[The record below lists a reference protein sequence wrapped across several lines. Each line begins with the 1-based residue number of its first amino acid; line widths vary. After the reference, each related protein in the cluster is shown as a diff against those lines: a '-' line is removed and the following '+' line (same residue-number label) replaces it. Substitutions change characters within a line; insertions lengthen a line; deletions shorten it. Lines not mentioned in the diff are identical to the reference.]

1 MRNLSTMIKEAQR
14 LQEIFEKMR
23 NEVATRE
30 VTATAGG
37 GMVEVTVNGMQQI
50 LRIKIDPVVVDKE
63 NIEMLQDLIVA
74 ATREAQTRAQELL
87 KKKADEVTG
96 GFNVPGLF

>member
-1 MRNLSTMIKEAQR
+1 MRNLSSMIKEAQR

-30 VTATAGG
+30 VSATAGG

-50 LRIKIDPVVVDKE
+50 LRVKIDPVVVDKE

-74 ATREAQTRAQELL
+74 ATREAQSRAQELM
-87 KKKADEVTG
+87 KKKAEEVTG
-96 GFNVPGLF
+96 GLNIPGMI